1 MIEILDLHHQYPD
14 GTASLNGVSLTIP
27 DGEFLVLCGPNG
39 SGKTTLVRHLNG
51 LLRPL
56 SGSVRVD
63 GGDVAANG
71 REAARRVGMVF
82 QDADSQILGDTVWED
97 VAFGPENMGCSPGEV
112 HDRVIAAL
120 EALGIEHL
128 GDRPCELLSGG
139 EKRRVAL
146 AGVLAMRPPVI
157 VFDEPFANLDY
168 AGVRQTLESLVLLHR
183 RGHTVIVTTH
193 DVEKVAA
200 HADRLVVLQHGRLV
214 ASGAPEA
221 IAPRLTELGMRPP
234 CWCLLGGK
242 PLSWL
247 DP

>member
-1 MIEILDLHHQYPD
+1 MIEIRDLHHRYPD
-14 GTASLNGVSLTIP
+14 GTTALDGVSLDIP

-56 SGSVRVD
+56 SGTVRMD
-63 GGDVAANG
+63 GYDVAANG
-71 REAARRVGMVF
+71 REAGRRVGMVF

-112 HDRVIAAL
+112 RDRVSAAL

-146 AGVLAMRPPVI
+146 AGVLAMLPPVI

-183 RGHTVIVTTH
+183 QGHTVIVTTH
-193 DVEKVAA
+193 DVEKVVA
-200 HADRLVVLQHGRLV
+200 HAERLAVLQHGRLV
-214 ASGAPEA
+214 AIGSPEV
-221 IAPRLTELGMRPP
+221 IGPRLAEFGLRPP
-234 CWCLLGGK
+234 CWYLLGGR